1 MIGNDKTIGEAFH
14 ITGDEVLTW
23 NQIYAEIADAVG
35 AKTPEIVK
43 IPTDFICKLAPEL
56 TGNLKGDNAHPG
68 VFVVYVL
75 LKIVFGIA
83 SGILVLVAACLT
95 CCCVLLPIVTQTA
108 LQPLFFFERAWS
120 LFLLRQLG
128 HDLIGPAAK

>member
-1 MIGNDKTIGEAFH
+1 MPFVSFEDVIEQLAYVDDPDVVERAGTLTALKIALEMTRPRNWWG
-14 ITGDEVLTW
+14 TGLD
-23 NQIYAEIADAVG
+23 
-35 AKTPEIVK
+35 P
-43 IPTDFICKLAPEL
+43 
-56 TGNLKGDNAHPG
+56 
-68 VFVVYVL
+68 
-75 LKIVFGIA
+75 KIVFGIA